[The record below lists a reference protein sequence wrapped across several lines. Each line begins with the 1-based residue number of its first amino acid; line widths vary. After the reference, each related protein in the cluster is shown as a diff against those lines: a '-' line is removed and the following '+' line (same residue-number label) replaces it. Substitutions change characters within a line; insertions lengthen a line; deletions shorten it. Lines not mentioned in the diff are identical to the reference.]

1 MTPLTATAR
10 SFALALV
17 TILAASAATAEPIKL
32 KLAFFS
38 SDRAAPYQAALK
50 PFIDAVNADAKGL
63 IEIKLYP
70 SGILGK
76 DMAAQAKLVLDGGA
90 DLALIVPG
98 YTPDLFPDNA
108 VLELPGL
115 FRDGREAT
123 YVFTRLIAEK
133 TLRGYRDFVVIG
145 AFATEPETLHG
156 RVPIASSLD
165 LKDRRVRVGN
175 AGEAAAMKAL
185 GAIPVPMQMIDISNG
200 LSGGDIDAAII
211 ARAPL
216 GDFGISRVATHHFL
230 MPTSVAPMALVM
242 NRAVFDH
249 LPKEAQAIILKYSGT
264 WTAERF
270 ADIYGRFDQKV
281 MTQLQADAKRQVVMP
296 SDADA
301 KRIDAAFKLVRDDLV
316 AGNTR
321 YRSLLEAVDN
331 EIQNLR
337 QE

>member
-1 MTPLTATAR
+1 MTTIVR
-10 SFALALV
+10 SCALALF
-17 TILAASAATAEPIKL
+17 TFLAASAATAEPVKL
-32 KLAFFS
+32 RLAFFS
-38 SDRAAPYQAALK
+38 SDRAAPYQAAIK

-63 IEIKLYP
+63 LDIELYP

-76 DMAAQAKLVLDGGA
+76 DMAAQAKLVRDGGA
-90 DLALIVPG
+90 DLALIIPG

-123 YVFTRLIAEK
+123 YVFTRLIAQNA
-133 TLRGYRDFVVIG
+133 LRGYRDFVVIG

-156 RVPIASSLD
+156 RVPIASSRDLD
-165 LKDRRVRVGN
+165 GRRVRVGN

-185 GAIPVPMQMIDISNG
+185 GAIPVPMQMIDIANG
-200 LSGGDIDAAII
+200 LSSTNIDAAII

-216 GDFGISRVATHHFL
+216 GDFGISRVATHHFF

-242 NRAVFDH
+242 NRDVFDR
-249 LPKEAQAIILKYSGT
+249 LPKQAQAIILKYSGA

-270 ADIYGRFDQKV
+270 AASYARFDAKV
-281 MTQLQADAKRQVVMP
+281 MTQLQADTTRQLVMP
-296 SDADA
+296 SAADA
-301 KRIDAAFKLVRDDLV
+301 KRIDTAFRLVRNDLV
-316 AGNTR
+316 AGNPH

-331 EIQNLR
+331 EIQSLR
-337 QE
+337 